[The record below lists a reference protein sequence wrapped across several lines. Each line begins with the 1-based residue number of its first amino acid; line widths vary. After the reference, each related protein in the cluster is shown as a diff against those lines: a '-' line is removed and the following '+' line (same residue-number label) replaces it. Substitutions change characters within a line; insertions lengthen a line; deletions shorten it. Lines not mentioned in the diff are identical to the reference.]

1 VRPGRTALAA
11 LAAAAL
17 VVAAG
22 PATAGA
28 SARGTARCTSGGARV
43 LATNG
48 QVAVVRRPRGRT
60 YACLLS
66 SGTRRALGDTAPGD
80 GETTVTVRRFTLAG
94 TVVAYNYEYS
104 REEVEEGVSV
114 LDVRRDHRPRTYDA
128 LSGVAAPRVGAHDAV
143 RAIVV
148 RPDRALAWIA
158 YDDDVQPARYEVMKA
173 DAGAAR
179 PALLGAG
186 PDIDPSSLALGGT
199 AIYWLA
205 AGVPQLARFGAG

>member
-1 VRPGRTALAA
+1 MALAA
-11 LAAAAL
+11 LVAAAL
-17 VVAAG
+17 IITGG

-28 SARGTARCTSGGARV
+28 SARGAARCTSGGARV

-60 YACLLS
+60 FACLLS
-66 SGTRRALGDTAPGD
+66 SGTRRALGDTAPGE

-114 LDVRRDHRPRTYDA
+114 LDVRRDRRPRTYDA

-148 RPDRALAWIA
+148 RPDRSVAWIA

-173 DAGAAR
+173 DAKVTR
-179 PALLGAG
+179 PTLLGAG
-186 PDIDPSSLALGGT
+186 ADVDPSSLALGGST
-199 AIYWLA
+199 IYWLA
-205 AGVPQLARFGAG
+205 AGAAQAARFGAA